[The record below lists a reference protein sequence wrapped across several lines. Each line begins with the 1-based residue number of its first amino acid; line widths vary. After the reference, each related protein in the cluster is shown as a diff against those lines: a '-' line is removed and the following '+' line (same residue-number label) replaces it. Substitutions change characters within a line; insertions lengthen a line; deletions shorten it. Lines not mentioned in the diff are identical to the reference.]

1 MTTTNELIGQLAAE
15 AKAIPRPGAVL
26 RRLSIG
32 LAIGVVAASV
42 ATVTSFGMPLQAVHH
57 TGAAAFAMKLLF
69 STALFGIALVLL
81 FVAGRPGH
89 ELGKR
94 WLWLLMPP
102 AVVAISAVTELSMAT
117 PPQREAMW
125 LGSTWQTC
133 VAAIALLSLPVFAGV
148 LWAFQCLA
156 PTRLRLAGLLAGLVA
171 GSAGA
176 VLYALFCPETTAT
189 FLLRWY
195 SLGMLCPG
203 VIGPA
208 AGPGT
213 PRGGTAR
220 GPP

>member
-1 MTTTNELIGQLAAE
+1 MTTTNELIGQLAAD

-89 ELGKR
+89 ELGQR

-102 AVVAISAVTELSMAT
+102 AVVAISEVTAMSMAPR
-117 PPQREAMW
+117 PPQIGRAH
-125 LGSTWQTC
+125 GSTSVTK
-133 VAAIALLSLPVFAGV
+133 AI
-148 LWAFQCLA
+148 
-156 PTRLRLAGLLAGLVA
+156 
-171 GSAGA
+171 
-176 VLYALFCPETTAT
+176 
-189 FLLRWY
+189 
-195 SLGMLCPG
+195 PG
-203 VIGPA
+203 CRI
-208 AGPGT
+208 
-213 PRGGTAR
+213 
-220 GPP
+220 